1 MSRIGRKVIAVPS
14 GVTVEQAA
22 GEVKVKGPKGALA
35 QRIPGGI
42 SVQIDGG
49 AVRVQRA
56 DDRKP
61 TRALHG
67 LSRALL
73 ANMVRGV
80 TQGFVRELRIE
91 GVGYRAETD
100 GKVLKLA
107 LGFSHPVAMQIPQG
121 LKVSV
126 EANTGIKIEGIDK
139 QLVGQFAADVRGVRP
154 PEPYKGKGVRYAQEH
169 VRRKVG
175 KAGATGGK

>member
-1 MSRIGRKVIAVPS
+1 MSRIGRKLIPVPS
-14 GVTVEQAA
+14 GVSVEQAA

-42 SVQIDGG
+42 SVEIDGG
-49 AVRVQRA
+49 TVRVTRA

-73 ANMVRGV
+73 ANMVKGV
-80 TQGFVRELRIE
+80 TDGFVRELKIE

-139 QLVGQFAADVRGVRP
+139 RLVGQFAADVRGVRP
-154 PEPYKGKGVRYAQEH
+154 PEPYKGKGVRYSDEQI
-169 VRRKVG
+169 RRKVG
-175 KAGATGGK
+175 KAGASGGK